1 MNAMIVFFHNDKVV
15 KIANCSYKS
24 SYLSFGQFFSHVGW
38 RSVHKTDDESELP
51 PLRDVSVE
59 GKLEKEKTSTIIS
72 QKSWQLQFPEELFY
86 FTFEN
91 RK

>member
-1 MNAMIVFFHNDKVV
+1 MLIV
-15 KIANCSYKS
+15 ATS

-51 PLRDVSVE
+51 PLREDEDVSIE

-72 QKSWQLQFPEELFY
+72 QKSWQLQFPEELLY
-86 FTFEN
+86 IAFEN